1 MEYKPKITEKNSVQ
15 KPALNYLKQETA
27 KYDTETYTL
36 KWEVITENQ
45 KDKLNELRTSETQI
59 ILEPI
64 FKQQIKKLNPFLK
77 DEEIDN
83 LLRQLNALPPSIQ
96 GNYEAWKYLRG
107 EKPFYSSKEKRDLNI
122 RFIDTENISNN
133 TFHAI
138 EEFTITDGAYRNRF
152 DIVFFINGIPVIF
165 QENKSPTKADAM
177 EVGITQVKRYHEE
190 SKELLKLLQAFT
202 ITNNLHFLYGP
213 TWFSS
218 IKDTYN
224 YKDQQEG
231 DYKRLIESFFD
242 RQRTI
247 KLILDYVQFLYK
259 DNQLQKIILK
269 PHQIRAVEKI
279 VQRAKDEDKLRG
291 LIWHTQGSGK
301 TLTMITAAK
310 LIMENPKFQNP
321 TILMIVDRNELEQ
334 QLFKN
339 IESVK
344 LSVKRAESKKELK
357 QLLETDYRGLIISTI
372 HKFDDFPPNLNT
384 RKNIFVFIDE
394 AHRTT
399 SGDLGNHLMGAL
411 PNATIIGFTGT
422 PRATG
427 RANTFLTF
435 GKDDENLYLDKYSI
449 VDSIRDGTT
458 LRIYYESYFKR
469 IPFRPRNA

>member
-45 KDKLNELRTSETQI
+45 KDKLNELRISEIQI

-64 FKQQIKKLNPFLK
+64 FKQQIKKLNPFLT

-83 LLRQLNALPPSIQ
+83 LLRQLNALPQSIQ

-138 EEFTITDGAYRNRF
+138 EEFIITNGKYRNRF

-231 DYKRLIESFFD
+231 DFKRLIESFFD

-247 KLILDYVQFLYK
+247 KLILDYIQFVQK

-334 QLFKN
+334 QLFN
-339 IESVK
+339 NMESRWLICEK
-344 LSVKRAESKKELK
+344 SRNQKRFKKSSK
-357 QLLETDYRGLIISTI
+357 R
-372 HKFDDFPPNLNT
+372 
-384 RKNIFVFIDE
+384 
-394 AHRTT
+394 
-399 SGDLGNHLMGAL
+399 
-411 PNATIIGFTGT
+411 
-422 PRATG
+422 
-427 RANTFLTF
+427 
-435 GKDDENLYLDKYSI
+435 
-449 VDSIRDGTT
+449 
-458 LRIYYESYFKR
+458 
-469 IPFRPRNA
+469 

>member
-45 KDKLNELRTSETQI
+45 KGKLNELRTSDTQI

-64 FKQQIKKLNPFLK
+64 FKQQIKKLNPFLT

-138 EEFTITDGAYRNRF
+138 EEFTITNGKYRNRF

-165 QENKSPTKADAM
+165 QENKNPKKGSKAI
-177 EVGITQVKRYHEE
+177 EEGIDQVKRYHQE
-190 SKELLKLLQAFT
+190 SKEILKLLQAFV
-202 ITNNLHFLYGP
+202 ITNNLHFSYGP

-218 IKDTYN
+218 VKDTYN
-224 YKDQQEG
+224 YREQQEG
-231 DYKRLIESFFD
+231 GYKRLIESFFD

-269 PHQIRAVEKI
+269 PHQIRAVEKMI
-279 VQRAKDEDKLRG
+279 QRAEEEGKYRG

-344 LSVKRAESKKELK
+344 LGTGKK
-357 QLLETDYRGLIISTI
+357 S
-372 HKFDDFPPNLNT
+372 
-384 RKNIFVFIDE
+384 RK
-394 AHRTT
+394 
-399 SGDLGNHLMGAL
+399 
-411 PNATIIGFTGT
+411 
-422 PRATG
+422 
-427 RANTFLTF
+427 
-435 GKDDENLYLDKYSI
+435 
-449 VDSIRDGTT
+449 
-458 LRIYYESYFKR
+458 
-469 IPFRPRNA
+469 